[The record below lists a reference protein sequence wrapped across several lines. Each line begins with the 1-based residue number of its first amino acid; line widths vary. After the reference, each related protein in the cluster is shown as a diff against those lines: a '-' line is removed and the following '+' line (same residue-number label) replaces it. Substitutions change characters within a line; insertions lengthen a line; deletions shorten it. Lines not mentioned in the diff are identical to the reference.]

1 MWKNRK
7 GYFYFIIS
15 ILISGLL
22 IWYLISRI
30 NFEILKK
37 TFINIYAPSLCIYI
51 FLALIASWFR
61 AWRYKFL
68 LKPQPITWGNIF
80 LVTFIRNLFVDLLP
94 ARIGSLSY
102 IYILNKR
109 FTFTFEI
116 ATSTFLIAIVFDFLT
131 LSPVLIGIML
141 IVSFGKISI
150 SISTL
155 LFLALIFFIIIY
167 FVLLN
172 LEKIIN
178 LFTKIFN
185 FLLKKIKSERKEWA
199 QRAVRKFYLTSD
211 SIRQIKAR
219 KIFWQIFFLSILIR
233 MAKYGSLFFL
243 LHALLF
249 SHGFSLGDLSFS
261 KLILGVTGA
270 EFSSILPVKGIG
282 GFGTWESAWALSFKL
297 MGFNPEIAI
306 ISGISLHLI
315 TQLFEYFLGILS
327 IIILA
332 LPLTKKH

>member
-1 MWKNRK
+1 MWKKYK
-7 GYFYFIIS
+7 GYFYFSIS
-15 ILISGLL
+15 ILISVLL

-37 TFINIYAPSLCIYI
+37 TFVNIYFPSLCIY
-51 FLALIASWFR
+51 FSLALIASWFR

-109 FTFTFEI
+109 FTFTFET
-116 ATSTFLIAIVFDFLT
+116 ATSTFLMAVVFDFLT
-131 LSPVLIGIML
+131 LSPVLIGAVL
-141 IVSFGKISI
+141 IVSLEKISI
-150 SISTL
+150 SISSL
-155 LFLALIFFIIIY
+155 LFSALIFFIIIY
-167 FVLLN
+167 FILLN

-199 QRAVRKFYLTSD
+199 QRAVRKFHLTSD

-249 SHGFSLGDLSFS
+249 SHDFSWGDLSFS

-306 ISGISLHLI
+306 ISGISLHFI
-315 TQLFEYFLGILS
+315 TQFFEYFLGIAS

-332 LPLTKKH
+332 FPLIKKH